1 MTIRLAEMGR
11 SNACLR
17 RQAASLLGNC
27 SWADGE
33 LDFAAARFHFFEGVR
48 EIREANLFG
57 YEVVSQDIAA
67 ANGFERFANET
78 RRVMERGDKLDLRIV
93 DGGRLDFHARAR
105 GQAAKEIHHAAAA
118 DHGQSLLPS
127 GGIAGGLDD

>member
-48 EIREANLFG
+48 EVRQANLFG

-67 ANGFERFANET
+67 ANRFESFANEA
-78 RRVMERGDKLDLRIV
+78 RRVMKWGDELDLRIV
-93 DGGRLDFHARAR
+93 NCSRLDLHAR
-105 GQAAKEIHHAAAA
+105 
-118 DHGQSLLPS
+118 S
-127 GGIAGGLDD
+127 GRQ